1 MEKNDLKKIRLV
13 VADVDGTLVDP
24 DSQLSEETIRTVKK
38 LKECG
43 VKFALGTGRSNN
55 MIEALVKLMGGD
67 LCSITNNGSLVYDHG
82 KDEIIYIK
90 TLTRIQSEAILSEIL
105 NNGWDF
111 ICYSRTHM
119 YYSHRDAF
127 IERKLKQVTQGCFE
141 LSDFPDFIHKEIT
154 SFDEVDDPDE
164 LLKIAVRNDQKA
176 DMKKIAEIAA
186 SVGAELKNSGEKF
199 EAIFP
204 KGISKQSGVQKLQE
218 YLGISKEETAAIGD
232 FDNDLPLFAQAG
244 CKVAMGN
251 ASDTLKKEADLITDS
266 NKEDGVAHFLKKI
279 IDSKE

>member
-1 MEKNDLKKIRLV
+1 MEKNELKKVKLV

-24 DSQLSEETIRTVKK
+24 DSQLSEETIKAVKA
-38 LKECG
+38 LKKTG

-55 MIEALVKLMGGD
+55 MIEALVRLMGGD

-82 KDEIIYIK
+82 EKKIIYIR
-90 TLTRIQSEAILSEIL
+90 TLTRKQSEAILGEIL
-105 NNGWDF
+105 KNGWEF

-127 IERKLKQVTQGCFE
+127 IERKLEQVTQGCFE
-141 LSDFPDFIHKEIT
+141 LSDFPEFIHKEIT

-176 DMKKIAEIAA
+176 DMKKISEIAA

-218 YLGISKEETAAIGD
+218 YLDISKEETAAIGD
-232 FDNDLPLFAQAG
+232 FDNDLPLFAQADI
-244 CKVAMGN
+244 KVAMGN
-251 ASDTLKKEADLITDS
+251 ASDVLKKEADLITDS
-266 NKEDGVAHFLKKI
+266 NREDGVAHFLQKI